1 MSRTFILAASG
12 AVIGLLAL
20 VLNHYGNPPN
30 MGVCVA
36 CFLRDVAGGVK
47 LHNVASLQYLRPEIF
62 GFVLGA
68 FLMALAFR
76 EFRPRAGSS
85 PLIRFSLGFLMMVG
99 CLVFLGC
106 PLRMVL
112 RIAGGDLN
120 AMVGLAGFI
129 CGIGGGTLFLKRD
142 FALPANQSQTK
153 TEGVIFP
160 LLCMFVFALAL
171 WKSEWFAASQQGS
184 GAMHAPLVLSLV
196 AGLVIGGI
204 VQRTRFC
211 FIGMVNHIFLFGR
224 WSMALG
230 VIALIIVVLIGNVAS
245 GQIHLGFAGQP
256 IAHTDGVWNF
266 LSMALVGWCGVYLGG
281 CPLRQLVNAGQGD
294 GDAAV
299 VTLGML
305 LGAAVTHNFNLAS
318 SVSGPTAG
326 GKTTIVIGLVFVGVM
341 GWLSLMRRAA
351 LKRAEADS
359 GKHDF

>member
-1 MSRTFILAASG
+1 MSKTLILTASG
-12 AVIGLLAL
+12 AAIGLLAL
-20 VLNHYGNPPN
+20 VLSHYGNPPN

-36 CFLRDVAGGVK
+36 CFLRDAAGGMK
-47 LHNVASLQYLRPEIF
+47 WHNAASLQYLRPEIF

-68 FLMALAFR
+68 FLMALAFK

-106 PLRMVL
+106 PLRMML

-120 AMVGLAGFI
+120 AVVGLAGFV
-129 CGIGGGTLFLKRD
+129 CGIGGGALFLKRG
-142 FALPANQSQTK
+142 FALPANQPQTK
-153 TEGVIFP
+153 TEGTIFP
-160 LLCMFVFALAL
+160 LLCAFVFALTL
-171 WKSEWFAASQQGS
+171 WKSDLFAISQQGA
-184 GAMHAPLVLSLV
+184 GAMRAPLVLSLV

-211 FIGMVNHIFLFGR
+211 FIGMVNHVFLFGR

-230 VIALIIVVLIGNVAS
+230 VATLTVVVLIGNIVL
-245 GQIHLGFAGQP
+245 GQTHFGFAEQP

-281 CPLRQLVNAGQGD
+281 CPLRQLVSAGQGD

-305 LGAAVTHNFNLAS
+305 IGAAMAHNFNLAS
-318 SVSGPTAG
+318 SVAGPTIG
-326 GKTTIVIGLVFVGVM
+326 GKIMIVIGLVFVGVM
-341 GWLSLMRRAA
+341 GGLYLRRAA
-351 LKRAEADS
+351 LESAEADF
-359 GKHDF
+359 GKHNH

>member
-1 MSRTFILAASG
+1 MSRTIILVASG
-12 AVIGLLAL
+12 AAIGLLAL
-20 VLNHYGNPPN
+20 ALSHYGNPPN

-36 CFLRDVAGGVK
+36 CFLRDAAGGMK
-47 LHNVASLQYLRPEIF
+47 LHDVTSLQYMRPEIF

-68 FLMALAFR
+68 FLMALAFK

-120 AMVGLAGFI
+120 AIIGLAGFV
-129 CGIGGGTLFLKRD
+129 CGIGGGALFLKRD
-142 FALPANQSQTK
+142 FALPPNQSQTK
-153 TEGVIFP
+153 VEGAVFP
-160 LLCMFVFALAL
+160 LLCVFVFALTL
-171 WKSEWFAASQQGS
+171 WKSDWFAASQQGV

-204 VQRTRFC
+204 VQHTRFC

-224 WSMALG
+224 WTMALG
-230 VIALIIVVLIGNVAS
+230 VVALMAAVLIGNVGL
-245 GQIHLGFAGQP
+245 GQINFSFSEQP

-281 CPLRQLVNAGQGD
+281 CPLRQLVSAGQGD

-305 LGAAVTHNFNLAS
+305 LGAAVAHNFSLAS
-318 SVSGPTAG
+318 SVAGPTVG
-326 GKTTIVIGLVFVGVM
+326 GKAVIVAGLVFVGVM
-341 GWLSLMRRAA
+341 GWLCLKCAA
-351 LKRAEADS
+351 AKSAEVNA
-359 GKHDF
+359 GRHDL

>member
-1 MSRTFILAASG
+1 MSKTLILAASG

-20 VLNHYGNPPN
+20 VLSHYGNPPN
-30 MGVCVA
+30 MGACVA
-36 CFLRDVAGGVK
+36 CFLRDVSGGMK
-47 LHNVASLQYLRPEIF
+47 LHNAASLQAMRPEIF

-68 FLMALAFR
+68 FLMALAFK

-99 CLVFLGC
+99 CLIFLGC

-120 AMVGLAGFI
+120 AIVGLAGFI
-129 CGIGGGTLFLKRD
+129 CGIGGGAWFLKRD
-142 FALPANQSQTK
+142 FALPPNQSQTK
-153 TEGVIFP
+153 TEGMIFP
-160 LLCMFVFALAL
+160 LLCASVFALAL
-171 WKSEWFAASQQGS
+171 WKSEWFAASQQGT
-184 GAMHAPLVLSLV
+184 GAMRAPLVLSLV
-196 AGLVIGGI
+196 GGLIIGGI

-224 WSMALG
+224 WSMVLG
-230 VIALIIVVLIGNVAS
+230 VMALMVIVLIGNVVLE
-245 GQIHLGFAGQP
+245 QFHFGFAGQP

-281 CPLRQLVNAGQGD
+281 CPLRQLVSAGQGD

-305 LGAAVTHNFNLAS
+305 IGAAAAHNFNLAS
-318 SVSGPTAG
+318 STAGPTTG
-326 GKTTIVIGLVFVGVM
+326 GKIMIVIGLVFVVVI
-341 GWLSLMRRAA
+341 GWLVLKRAA
-351 LKRAEADS
+351 LERAETS
-359 GKHDF
+359 GEKHNR